1 MLPADKLF
9 YWVVHWLGRKVKISD
24 MGTIPSTVPMSSMST
39 PAALDPAQFSL
50 RRHGHPVQNSEIFFV
65 SKSVGEVISKK
76 VWNPD
81 PKQTW
86 NPPVLDMLDRGK

>member
-1 MLPADKLF
+1 
-9 YWVVHWLGRKVKISD
+9 
-24 MGTIPSTVPMSSMST
+24 MST

-50 RRHGHPVQNSEIFFV
+50 RWHGHPVQNVEIFFV

-86 NPPVLDMLDRGK
+86 NPPVLDMLGRGK